1 MPPGAWRKWSYLF
14 PRTAHDH
21 VVFTHDLDFGA
32 ILAASKA
39 EGPSVLQVRAQDVSP
54 SHLGDLVLSV
64 LTQFRDELARGAVL
78 SMNEKSARVRLL
90 PLK

>member
-39 EGPSVLQVRAQDVSP
+39 EGPSVLQVRAQDVGP
-54 SHLGDLVLSV
+54 SHLGDLVLSALSQLHDH
-64 LTQFRDELARGAVL
+64 LTRGAVVSL
-78 SMNEKSARVRLL
+78 DEKSARVRLL